1 MVNINQRPVKIED
14 RAILGYLEGNLIMG
28 RGKTAIGT
36 LVERGTYYEALFE
49 IEKLT
54 AASVQVAMIGKIMN
68 MPEQLRRSIT

>member
-14 RAILGYLEGNLIMG
+14 RATLGYLEGNLIMG

-36 LVERGTYYEALFE
+36 LVERGTYYEVLLE

>member
-1 MVNINQRPVKIED
+1 
-14 RAILGYLEGNLIMG
+14 MG

-36 LVERGTYYEALFE
+36 LVERGTYYEVLLE